1 MIKATFLHK
10 CSTNGDFPDIVKYH
24 NFNKSGGTKSR
35 SELVSTIITGHLPE
49 ELNLTYPDFYYTI
62 SKLIK
67 ILALAISPL
76 VNPEY

>member
-10 CSTNGDFPDIVKYH
+10 CSTNGDFSDIVKYH
-24 NFNKSGGTKSR
+24 NFNKSGGTESR
-35 SELVSTIITGHLPE
+35 SELVSTIITGYLPE
-49 ELNLTYPDFYYTI
+49 ELNLTYPDLLHYFQI
-62 SKLIK
+62 DK